1 MRIAYVR
8 WTIRSNGF
16 LCLDDCLLKTHSKTS
31 LFRSYKLLHVS
42 SNFLRASRH
51 AYTHKRKYL
60 LKHLYL
66 NRLWSSMAGE
76 MKSDRSF
83 CVFLEFISGCGK
95 LNELAGHSSF
105 YCDEVPPSLY
115 AIPGKSTLYIYI
127 FFSLLLIPVFM
138 SSCEQYNPM
147 AYFQKSKHPS
157 DNDTPDPDTLCKRCI
172 FLLIFIPVH
181 SMSLLSEM
189 LKLKTKV

>member
-8 WTIRSNGF
+8 RTIKSNGF

-31 LFRSYKLLHVS
+31 LFRSYKLLHAS
-42 SNFLRASRH
+42 SNVLRASRH

-66 NRLWSSMAGE
+66 NRLWSSVAGE

-105 YCDEVPPSLY
+105 YCDEVPPSLS
-115 AIPGKSTLYIYI
+115 AIPGKSTLYIY
-127 FFSLLLIPVFM
+127 FFFLVCYLYLFSCLVVNNIISWHTFRSQNIPVIMTLQTLTLYAKDVFFCLF
-138 SSCEQYNPM
+138 S
-147 AYFQKSKHPS
+147 FQFTVCHFSVKCS
-157 DNDTPDPDTLCKRCI
+157 N
-172 FLLIFIPVH
+172 
-181 SMSLLSEM
+181 
-189 LKLKTKV
+189 

>member
-31 LFRSYKLLHVS
+31 LFRSYKVLHAS
-42 SNFLRASRH
+42 SNVLRASRH

-66 NRLWSSMAGE
+66 DRLWSSMAGE

-105 YCDEVPPSLY
+105 YCDEVPPSLS
-115 AIPGKSTLYIYI
+115 AIPGKSTPFFFFLVCYLYLFSCLVVNNIIPWHTFRSQNIPVIMTLQTLTLYAKDV
-127 FFSLLLIPVFM
+127 FFCLFSLQFTVCHF
-138 SSCEQYNPM
+138 SVKCSN
-147 AYFQKSKHPS
+147 
-157 DNDTPDPDTLCKRCI
+157 
-172 FLLIFIPVH
+172 
-181 SMSLLSEM
+181 
-189 LKLKTKV
+189 